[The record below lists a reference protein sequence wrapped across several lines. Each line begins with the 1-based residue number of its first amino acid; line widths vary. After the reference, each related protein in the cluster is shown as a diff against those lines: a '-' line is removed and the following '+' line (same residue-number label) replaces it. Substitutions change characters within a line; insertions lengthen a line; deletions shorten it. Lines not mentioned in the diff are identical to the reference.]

1 MQVLILGM
9 LWRDKNRKEET
20 HLLRKLKMKV
30 ILNNVVD
37 MTFQDE
43 VPKRALGCKKKL
55 KILRSN

>member
-20 HLLRKLKMKV
+20 QLLRKLKMKV

-43 VPKRALGCKKKL
+43 VPKRALECKKKL